1 MQSVLPKIVTTGFRA
16 IQLIYF
22 FTAGADEVKCWQ
34 IRKGSK
40 APQASR
46 HHSVQ
51 ADWPWPCANT
61 CARQQEAHGNNVE
74 TLNCQTLLTV
84 SPWLLCRRLVPF
96 TQTLSAASSV
106 QRSCPMM
113 YYMSSKRK

>member
-1 MQSVLPKIVTTGFRA
+1 MQSAQQGLAGSHLIFCPVQAGVQSVLPKIVTTGFRA

-46 HHSVQ
+46 CHSVQ
-51 ADWPWPCANT
+51 P
-61 CARQQEAHGNNVE
+61 
-74 TLNCQTLLTV
+74 
-84 SPWLLCRRLVPF
+84 
-96 TQTLSAASSV
+96 
-106 QRSCPMM
+106 
-113 YYMSSKRK
+113 